1 MELTQDANWWGAG
14 EGRGLIQQP
23 GNHTVSSL
31 FNGLGGVKG
40 RS

>member
-1 MELTQDANWWGAG
+1 MLICGELVRAEVLFNS
-14 EGRGLIQQP
+14 P